1 MIRIEHVS
9 KSFRNGSGYLKA
21 LDDVSL
27 TLPERGFVFL
37 LGKSGSG
44 KSTLLNLVGGL
55 DKSEGTI
62 DYGLLMKE
70 EDRKDFDD
78 FRRRNVGYVFQ
89 DFYLDE
95 EATVFENI
103 RQGLAISGIEDMEE
117 VRKRADSSLKAVG
130 LVLYKRRKASQLSL
144 GQKQRLAI
152 ARAISIAPK
161 IILADEP
168 TGNLDSK
175 NGEKVMQIL
184 KGLSKNILI
193 LCVSH
198 NENIATRYGDL
209 IYRIKDGKV
218 RSDESSEKKT
228 VEQVVEKEADIE
240 TMATEIGSL
249 SISLFQEKGLI
260 SKEEITI
267 LRQNGKTLVNLPKGF
282 QVVEEDIR
290 QALSAKKKHQ
300 EAILEDATPFE
311 TSSFDSEK
319 RTDRFFRKALFRGEM
334 SRKGNRVLAI
344 VSILLAILFPLGVG
358 LRFGLY
364 ETTLDSLMLQK
375 RDPENEIALRPI
387 DTENDVGFPY
397 TFDMVE
403 MLGDP
408 ESGIVGIDST
418 VGSLSIDRFEA
429 AEIPFGSP
437 LVNEASLNISFFYG
451 ASSLRDS
458 SVSSSLSLSKL
469 KYGEVL
475 VSRNFANS
483 YLRQSLKT
491 GTLDSVV
498 GTKLSL
504 FDPSGNPMDYTIAG
518 LVDSSSYSY
527 CSLYFGGMDFA
538 DAQWI
543 LRFSGVQNQKLSYVL
558 SKMTIAFR
566 QDIQTPLASKALRQ
580 KLYPCAKIDSN
591 LKSDESADLFDPG
604 STEKEILYLPQGND
618 AFLRSLLETCFGSMP
633 MFYPER
639 AEDHP
644 EVELQETHQT
654 KEGQIGIYLSK
665 NIYDALTFQKED
677 DVILGGFSAADGN
690 ATVVVQGYYEVPD
703 DHDVPSMLTIGDD
716 FVYCH
721 AINDSAVAYSGYPI
735 IHDGYYYVA
744 LVSQD
749 VKKTKAYLE
758 SRYPDYVLLDLEK
771 YNGDLLDMSNFNILF
786 SVILL
791 AGLLLIL
798 LYALFFNSRLV
809 QDERTIAIYRALG
822 LDKKVIFVHYLLD
835 ILKRIT
841 LFFTIPYIL
850 IALGLAGTSLAVS
863 PLIHFLTILSTYG
876 IVLIAVLVPLLLLL
890 SKTPH
895 QLLLKKDV

>member
-62 DYGLLMKE
+62 DYGSLMKE
-70 EDRKDFDD
+70 EGRKDFDD

-175 NGEKVMQIL
+175 NGERVMQIL
-184 KGLSKNILI
+184 KGLSKNILV

-282 QVVEEDIR
+282 QVVEEDLR

-311 TSSFDSEK
+311 TSSFDTEK

-364 ETTLDSLMLQK
+364 ETTLDSLMLQR

-418 VGSLSIDRFEA
+418 VSETV
-429 AEIPFGSP
+429 PFP
-437 LVNEASLNISFFYG
+437 
-451 ASSLRDS
+451 R
-458 SVSSSLSLSKL
+458 
-469 KYGEVL
+469 
-475 VSRNFANS
+475 
-483 YLRQSLKT
+483 
-491 GTLDSVV
+491 
-498 GTKLSL
+498 L
-504 FDPSGNPMDYTIAG
+504 FP
-518 LVDSSSYSY
+518 
-527 CSLYFGGMDFA
+527 
-538 DAQWI
+538 
-543 LRFSGVQNQKLSYVL
+543 
-558 SKMTIAFR
+558 FR
-566 QDIQTPLASKALRQ
+566 S
-580 KLYPCAKIDSN
+580 
-591 LKSDESADLFDPG
+591 
-604 STEKEILYLPQGND
+604 
-618 AFLRSLLETCFGSMP
+618 
-633 MFYPER
+633 
-639 AEDHP
+639 
-644 EVELQETHQT
+644 
-654 KEGQIGIYLSK
+654 
-665 NIYDALTFQKED
+665 
-677 DVILGGFSAADGN
+677 
-690 ATVVVQGYYEVPD
+690 
-703 DHDVPSMLTIGDD
+703 
-716 FVYCH
+716 
-721 AINDSAVAYSGYPI
+721 
-735 IHDGYYYVA
+735 
-744 LVSQD
+744 
-749 VKKTKAYLE
+749 
-758 SRYPDYVLLDLEK
+758 
-771 YNGDLLDMSNFNILF
+771 
-786 SVILL
+786 
-791 AGLLLIL
+791 
-798 LYALFFNSRLV
+798 
-809 QDERTIAIYRALG
+809 
-822 LDKKVIFVHYLLD
+822 
-835 ILKRIT
+835 
-841 LFFTIPYIL
+841 
-850 IALGLAGTSLAVS
+850 
-863 PLIHFLTILSTYG
+863 
-876 IVLIAVLVPLLLLL
+876 
-890 SKTPH
+890 
-895 QLLLKKDV
+895 